1 MEQSDSSEINRF
13 AASQI
18 ILRVVWYTIIHYRIH
33 KCTSLF
39 PIRSQLNPVHTT
51 TSQYLK
57 VGHIFSFTSNPW
69 SPKWWLSLKFR
80 QWKPVFNSTEGHN
93 NTADAN
99 SAEVWRHLIPHTN
112 GNFSQWLTN
121 FQLQAEYGKTF
132 SSQHDKVR
140 D

>member
-57 VGHIFSFTSNPW
+57 VGQIFSFTSNPW
-69 SPKWWLSLKFR
+69 SPKWCLSLKFR
-80 QWKPVFNSTEGHN
+80 QKNPVFNSTEGRN

-99 SAEVWRHLIPHTN
+99 SAVVVWHLIPHTN

-121 FQLQAEYGKTF
+121 FHLEAEYGKTF